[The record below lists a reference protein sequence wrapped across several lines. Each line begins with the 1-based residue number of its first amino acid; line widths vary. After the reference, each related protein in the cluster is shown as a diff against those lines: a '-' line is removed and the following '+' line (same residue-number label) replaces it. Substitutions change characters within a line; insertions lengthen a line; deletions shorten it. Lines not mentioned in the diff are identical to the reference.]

1 MEFVTLSQP
10 DPRYSNMYFTCK
22 LSTNF
27 SNHLTGMIGSCLFE
41 SSDYAFYNCEVDLIE
56 MESLTFDFVMLKAE
70 LRLMSGC
77 QNKNHIFSAKLVEDL
92 QPFHIV

>member
-1 MEFVTLSQP
+1 
-10 DPRYSNMYFTCK
+10 
-22 LSTNF
+22 
-27 SNHLTGMIGSCLFE
+27 
-41 SSDYAFYNCEVDLIE
+41 